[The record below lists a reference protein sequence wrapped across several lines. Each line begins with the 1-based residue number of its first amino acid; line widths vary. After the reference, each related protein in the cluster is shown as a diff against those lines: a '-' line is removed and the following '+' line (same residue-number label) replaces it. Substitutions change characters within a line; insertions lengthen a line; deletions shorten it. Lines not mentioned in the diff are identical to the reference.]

1 MLRLKFFDYK
11 CNDCGNIF
19 EVVIENNNKTQIK
32 CNKCGSE
39 NTSRVFAPVGFTG
52 TTGNNSSSSLDSSK
66 SCSGTCTS
74 CSGCS

>member
-1 MLRLKFFDYK
+1 MK
-11 CNDCGNIF
+11 
-19 EVVIENNNKTQIK
+19 VK
-32 CNKCGSE
+32 CNKCGCE

-52 TTGNNSSSSLDSSK
+52 ATGNNSPSLGSSK